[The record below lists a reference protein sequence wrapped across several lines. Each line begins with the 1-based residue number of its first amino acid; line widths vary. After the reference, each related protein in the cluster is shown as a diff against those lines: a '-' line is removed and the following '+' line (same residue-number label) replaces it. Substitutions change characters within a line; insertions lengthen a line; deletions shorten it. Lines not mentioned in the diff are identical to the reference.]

1 MWLRGASGS
10 GGLQQDIVG
19 GVGGGRE
26 ERRPVGE
33 GGVLLEET
41 GAGEGIGCMCRE
53 RAYLG

>member
-19 GVGGGRE
+19 GVGGGRD

-33 GGVLLEET
+33 GG
-41 GAGEGIGCMCRE
+41 GCYLRKLGQVRE
-53 RAYLG
+53 